1 MKKQVLDNPTKNQA
15 EEVVKVSKATIYF
28 IIVVGLLI
36 TCYITSNVMSVKIL
50 KFFNIPFLDNGT
62 LIFPLTYMLG
72 DVLTE
77 VWGFK
82 TARKVIFITLL
93 CNIFFIA
100 FTSLG
105 IILPTVSDQQVISDA
120 YKTVF
125 LQTPRILGAS
135 LVAFIV
141 GEFSNSFVLEKIKQ
155 KTKGKYFWLRTIGSS
170 VVGHFLDT
178 SIFLIIAFL
187 GVVDFKELVLMIVI
201 QYVIKLG
208 IEALCATPFAYM
220 FVSKIKKHIL
230 KGDIKCED
238 I

>member
-1 MKKQVLDNPTKNQA
+1 MKKQVLDNPIKNQA

-50 KFFNIPFLDNGT
+50 KIFNIPFLDNGT

-93 CNIFFIA
+93 CNIFFIV

-155 KTKGKYFWLRTIGSS
+155 KTKGKHFWLRTIGSS

-220 FVSKIKKHIL
+220 FVSKIKKHI
-230 KGDIKCED
+230 KK
-238 I
+238 

>member
-1 MKKQVLDNPTKNQA
+1 MKKQVLDNPTKNQV

-50 KFFNIPFLDNGT
+50 NIFNIPFLDNGT

-105 IILPTVSDQQVISDA
+105 IILPTVSDQQVISEA

-155 KTKGKYFWLRTIGSS
+155 KTKGKHFWLRTIGSS

-187 GVVDFKELVLMIVI
+187 GVVEFKELVLMIVI

-220 FVSKIKKHIL
+220 FVSKIKKHI
-230 KGDIKCED
+230 KE
-238 I
+238 

>member
-15 EEVVKVSKATIYF
+15 EEVVKVSKSTIYF

-36 TCYITSNVMSVKIL
+36 TCYITSNVMSIKIL
-50 KFFNIPFLDNGT
+50 NIFNIPFLDNGT

-105 IILPTVSDQQVISDA
+105 IILPTVSDQQVISEA

-135 LVAFIV
+135 LIAFIV

-155 KTKGKYFWLRTIGSS
+155 KTKGKHFWLRTIGSS

-187 GVVDFKELVLMIVI
+187 GVVEFKELVLMIAI
-201 QYVIKLG
+201 QYVIKLS

-220 FVSKIKKHIL
+220 FVSKIKKHL
-230 KGDIKCED
+230 KE
-238 I
+238 

>member
-1 MKKQVLDNPTKNQA
+1 MKKQVLDNPIKNQA
-15 EEVVKVSKATIYF
+15 EEVIKVSKATIYF

-50 KFFNIPFLDNGT
+50 NIFNIPFLDNGT
-62 LIFPLTYMLG
+62 LVFPLTYMLG

-93 CNIFFIA
+93 CNIFFIV

-105 IILPTVSDQQVISDA
+105 IILPTVSGQQVISDA

-220 FVSKIKKHIL
+220 FVSKIKKHI
-230 KGDIKCED
+230 KK
-238 I
+238 

>member
-50 KFFNIPFLDNGT
+50 NIFDIPFLDNGT

-105 IILPTVSDQQVISDA
+105 IVLPTVSDQQVISEA

-155 KTKGKYFWLRTIGSS
+155 KTKGKHFWLRTIGSS

-187 GVVDFKELVLMIVI
+187 GVVEFKELVLMIVI

-220 FVSKIKKHIL
+220 FVSKIKKHI
-230 KGDIKCED
+230 KE
-238 I
+238 

>member
-15 EEVVKVSKATIYF
+15 EEVVKVSKETIYF

-50 KFFNIPFLDNGT
+50 NIFNIPFLDNGT

-105 IILPTVSDQQVISDA
+105 IILPTVSDQQVISEA

-155 KTKGKYFWLRTIGSS
+155 KTKGMHFWLRTIGSS

-187 GVVDFKELVLMIVI
+187 GVVEFKELVLMIVI

-220 FVSKIKKHIL
+220 FVSKIKKHI
-230 KGDIKCED
+230 KE
-238 I
+238 

>member
-50 KFFNIPFLDNGT
+50 NIFNIPFLDNGT

-105 IILPTVSDQQVISDA
+105 IVLPTVSDQQVISDA
-120 YKTVF
+120 YKIVF

-155 KTKGKYFWLRTIGSS
+155 KTKGKHFWLRTIGSS

-220 FVSKIKKHIL
+220 FVSKIKKHI
-230 KGDIKCED
+230 KE
-238 I
+238 

>member
-1 MKKQVLDNPTKNQA
+1 MKKQVLDNPMQNQEKKNNIN
-15 EEVVKVSKATIYF
+15 KATIYF
-28 IIVVGLLI
+28 VIVVGLLI

-50 KFFNIPFLDNGT
+50 NIFNIPFLDNGT
-62 LIFPLTYMLG
+62 LIFPITYLLG

-82 TARKVIFITLL
+82 TARRVIIITLI
-93 CNIFFIA
+93 CNVFFIA

-105 IILPTVSDQQVISDA
+105 IVLPTSSDQQVISDA

-125 LQTPRILGAS
+125 LQTPRILFAS
-135 LVAFIV
+135 LIAFIV

-155 KTKGKYFWLRTIGSS
+155 KTKGKHLWIRTIGSS

-178 SIFLIIAFL
+178 AIFLLIAFI
-187 GVVDFKELVLMIVI
+187 GIVNFNELLLMILI

-208 IEALCATPFAYM
+208 IEALCATPFAYLL
-220 FVSKIKKHIL
+220 VSKIKKNINQ
-230 KGDIKCED
+230 
-238 I
+238 

>member
-50 KFFNIPFLDNGT
+50 NIFDIPFLDNGT

-105 IILPTVSDQQVISDA
+105 IILPTVSDQQVISEA

-135 LVAFIV
+135 LVAFVV

-155 KTKGKYFWLRTIGSS
+155 KTKGKHFWLRTIGSS

-187 GVVDFKELVLMIVI
+187 GVVEFKELVLMIVI

-220 FVSKIKKHIL
+220 FVSKIKKHI
-230 KGDIKCED
+230 KE
-238 I
+238 

>member
-1 MKKQVLDNPTKNQA
+1 MKKQVLDNPIKNQA

-50 KFFNIPFLDNGT
+50 NIFNIPFLDNGT

-105 IILPTVSDQQVISDA
+105 IVLPTVSDQQVISDA

-220 FVSKIKKHIL
+220 FVSKIKKHI
-230 KGDIKCED
+230 KE
-238 I
+238 

>member
-50 KFFNIPFLDNGT
+50 NIFDIPFLDNGT

-105 IILPTVSDQQVISDA
+105 IILPTVSDQQAISEA

-155 KTKGKYFWLRTIGSS
+155 KTKGKHFWLRTIGSS

-187 GVVDFKELVLMIVI
+187 GVVEFKELVLMIVI

-220 FVSKIKKHIL
+220 FVSKIKKHI
-230 KGDIKCED
+230 KE
-238 I
+238 

>member
-50 KFFNIPFLDNGT
+50 NIFNIPFLDNGT

-82 TARKVIFITLL
+82 TARNVIFITLL

-105 IILPTVSDQQVISDA
+105 IILPTVSDQQVISEA

-155 KTKGKYFWLRTIGSS
+155 KTKGKHFWLRTIGSS

-187 GVVDFKELVLMIVI
+187 GVVEFKELVLMIVI

-220 FVSKIKKHIL
+220 FVSKIKKHI
-230 KGDIKCED
+230 KE
-238 I
+238 